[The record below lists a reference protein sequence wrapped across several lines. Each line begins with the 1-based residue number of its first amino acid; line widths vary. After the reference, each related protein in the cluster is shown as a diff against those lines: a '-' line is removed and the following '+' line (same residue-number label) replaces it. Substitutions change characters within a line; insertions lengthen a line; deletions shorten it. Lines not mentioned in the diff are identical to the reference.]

1 MRSHKRPKPAAPQV
15 NAYCSMP
22 SAIVPKRASRMAK
35 SRQNPRIPNAITS
48 ARGTPTTECGECHD

>member
-1 MRSHKRPKPAAPQV
+1 MRSHKSPKPAAPQV

-35 SRQNPRIPNAITS
+35 SRQNPRIPK
-48 ARGTPTTECGECHD
+48 PTAGIRNEGVTHD